1 MAIEN
6 CMANQKDR
14 DALWIEWC
22 YRNMKEKICVKGGK
36 RCPHYSESIVSACQ
50 EKKKTPTR
58 E

>member
-14 DALWIEWC
+14 DDTWEEWC
-22 YRNMKEKICVKGGK
+22 KRNMKERVCVKGGK
-36 RCPHYSESIVSACQ
+36 RCPHYIERTESVYQ
-50 EKKKTPTR
+50 EEKETPTR